1 MQSNNNI
8 SGGYWG
14 NEVFSKLSWFKA
26 DVVKSAKVMVVGC
39 GALGNEVLKNLVLF
53 GIEHIVIVD
62 FDHIEESNLCR
73 SILFRRSDAESHC
86 QKTEVAAKRLKEIN
100 PDVKITTINGDI
112 SYNVGLGLL
121 REMDVII
128 SCLDNQ
134 YARYTLCRSAFRMG
148 VPWVDG
154 GIDGMEGT
162 ARVFR
167 HGENCYACNLGE
179 KGIREMSQRIS
190 CSSIVRQ
197 NQAAGRVPTTPVVA
211 SIIAAVQVQ
220 EAMKL
225 IHKEELAE
233 GRFTSLCGK
242 MFYWEGEHL
251 SSKIMEFK
259 AYDDNCPLHE
269 RWDDV
274 VGANLGSETTVA
286 EALEIL
292 ASMTGSEEV
301 RILLGH
307 KSFVEYLQSRDDSY
321 RVDVMLPNY
330 EVPLFIEKNNVLE
343 HVPYGAMSGLYQ
355 FEHKVIDNNFRFKDL
370 TLKSI
375 GIPAWDII
383 EVDTPAGIR
392 HIELSNDEKLFNTI
406 GR

>member
-1 MQSNNNI
+1 MRSIHNI
-8 SGGYWG
+8 SDGHWG
-14 NEVFSKLSWFKA
+14 EEVFSKLSWFKA
-26 DVVKSAKVMVVGC
+26 DVVRNAKVMVVGC

-53 GIEHIVIVD
+53 GIGHIVIVD
-62 FDHIEESNLCR
+62 FDVIEESNLCR
-73 SILFRRSDAESHC
+73 SVLFRKSDAEKHC
-86 QKTEVAAKRLKEIN
+86 FKTDVAAKRLQEIN
-100 PDVKITTINGDI
+100 PAVKIDTIHGDI

-121 REMDVII
+121 KEMDVII

-134 YARYTLCRSAFRMG
+134 YARYTLCRSAFRVG

-154 GIDGMEGT
+154 GIDGLEGT

-179 KGIREMSQRIS
+179 KGIKEMSQRMS

-197 NQAAGRVPTTPVVA
+197 NQVAGRVPTTPVVA

-225 IHKEELAE
+225 IHTEELAD

-251 SSKIMEFK
+251 SSKIVEFK
-259 AYDDNCPLHE
+259 AYDDTCPLHE
-269 RWDDV
+269 KWDDV
-274 VGANLGSETTVA
+274 VCADLSSDVTVD
-286 EALEIL
+286 EALRVL
-292 ASMTGSEEV
+292 ASVTGSEEV

-307 KSFVEYLQSRDDSY
+307 RSFVEYILSKDDRY
-321 RVDVMLPNY
+321 KIEVMRPNF
-330 EVPLFIEKNNVLE
+330 EVPLFIEQNNVLD
-343 HVPYGAMSGLYQ
+343 HVPYGAMSSMYQ
-355 FEHKVIDNNFRFKDL
+355 LEHKVIDKNFRFKHL

-375 GIPAWDII
+375 GIPDWDII
-383 EVDTPAGIR
+383 EVDTPTGIK
-392 HIELSNDEKLFNTI
+392 HIELSNDAKLFNTFCK
-406 GR
+406 